1 MNLAARWPA
10 AALAIALITSV
21 TFAAPRAPAA
31 AQSGDTIKIAVITDM
46 SGVYAALS
54 GKGAVTATQMAVD
67 DFGGSVL
74 GKKIEV
80 TAIDHRNNPTDAATK
95 AREFFDDGGDLALD
109 LTNSGTALAVS
120 AVGKEK
126 HKLVIVTGGGSSA
139 LTGANC
145 DKYTYHYAYDTYALA
160 HSTGTNIAAQKNGKT
175 WYAIYP
181 TYAFGTQMLA
191 DFSDAVKAQGGSI
204 VKADGAPLGTTD
216 FSSYVLAAKNA
227 KPQVLGIFSAGAD
240 MVNTA
245 KAAAQFGLNKDMK
258 VAIGL
263 LFLADVDALPDVFT
277 GSRIT
282 TSWYWDEDAASRA
295 WADKWTKAVG
305 GGIRPTDVQ
314 ASDYSAT
321 IQYLNAVK
329 ATGGSDP
336 DKIVSYLDGRKFND
350 FYVHN
355 GQWRAR
361 DHSVVHDM
369 YVVDILPKDKLK
381 APHAWFNI
389 VETISPNRAFRPESQ
404 SVCTKDW

>member
-1 MNLAARWPA
+1 MNVAARWPA
-10 AALAIALITSV
+10 AALALLLVVLSI
-21 TFAAPRAPAA
+21 PRAPAA

-46 SGVYAALS
+46 SGVYANLAGRGS
-54 GKGAVTATQMAVD
+54 VTATQLAVD

-95 AREFFDDGGDLALD
+95 AREFFDGGGDLALD
-109 LTNSGTALAVS
+109 LTNSSTALAVS
-120 AVGKEK
+120 GVGKEK
-126 HKLVIVTGGGSSA
+126 HKLVIVTGGASSA
-139 LTGANC
+139 LTGASC

-160 HSTGTNIAAQKNGKT
+160 HSTGSNIAAQKNGKT

-191 DFSDAVKAQGGSI
+191 DFTDAIKSQGGTMI
-204 VKADGAPLGTTD
+204 KADGAPLGTTD
-216 FSSYVLAAKNA
+216 FSSYVLAARNA

-263 LFLADVDALPDVFT
+263 LFLGDVDALPDVFAN
-277 GSRIT
+277 SRIT

-295 WADKWTKAVG
+295 WADKFTKAVG

-321 IQYLNAVK
+321 AQYLNAIK
-329 ATGGSDP
+329 AVGSADA
-336 DKIVSYLDGRKFND
+336 DKIVAYLDGRKFKD
-350 FYVHN
+350 FYAHN
-355 GQWRAR
+355 AQWRAR
-361 DHSVVHDM
+361 DHRVVHDM

-389 VETISPNRAFRPESQ
+389 VETISPDRAFRPESA
-404 SVCTKDW
+404 SACVKDW

>member
-1 MNLAARWPA
+1 MDVAARWPA
-10 AALAIALITSV
+10 AALALLLAALSTPQTPV
-21 TFAAPRAPAA
+21 A

-54 GKGAVTATQMAVD
+54 GKGAVTATQLAVD

-95 AREFFDDGGDLALD
+95 AREFFDGGGDLALD

-126 HKLVIVTGGGSSA
+126 HRLVIVTGGGSSA

-191 DFSDAVKAQGGSI
+191 DFTEAVKSQGGSI
-204 VKADGAPLGTTD
+204 VKSDGAPLGTTD

-258 VAIGL
+258 IAIGL

-295 WADKWTKAVG
+295 WADKWTKAYG

-314 ASDYSAT
+314 AADYSAT
-321 IQYLNAVK
+321 MQYLNAIK
-329 ATGGSDP
+329 ATGGTDP

-389 VETISPNRAFRPESQ
+389 VETIPPDRAFRPESQ
-404 SVCTKDW
+404 SICTKDW